1 MEFDRDDVPAEDH
14 ADSANG
20 HALDAGGGLAVATEP
35 VVYAPPTPAMSIPIT
50 FHDAIEVRVY
60 DLARNR
66 RVAAVIELV
75 SPSNKDRPEE
85 RETFAIK
92 SLGYLKDG
100 IGLVILDIVSNMH
113 FNLHNELVRV
123 GRSDTR
129 FQMPGNPDTY
139 AVAYRPVHRQDE
151 NLLDVWPHELR
162 IGSTLPLVPLALK
175 GFGCVRLDLDGTYT
189 EACERSRIP

>member
-1 MEFDRDDVPAEDH
+1 
-14 ADSANG
+14 
-20 HALDAGGGLAVATEP
+20 
-35 VVYAPPTPAMSIPIT
+35 MSIPVT

-85 RETFAIK
+85 RETFALK

-100 IGLVILDIVSNMH
+100 IGLVILDIVTNMR
-113 FNLHNELVRV
+113 FNLHDELVRV
-123 GRSDTR
+123 GRSDAR
-129 FQMPGNPDTY
+129 YQMAGGPATY
-139 AVAYRPVHRQDE
+139 AVAYRPVHRRDE

-162 IGSTLPLVPLALK
+162 VGSALPLVPLALK